1 MRISMWKRTLM
12 IRVSSDRCGL
22 GWSMNSLLGRVV
34 ERRVSAFV
42 GIL

>member
-1 MRISMWKRTLM
+1 MRISKWKRSPM
-12 IRVSSDRCGL
+12 IRISSDRCGL

-34 ERRVSAFV
+34 ERQVFAFV